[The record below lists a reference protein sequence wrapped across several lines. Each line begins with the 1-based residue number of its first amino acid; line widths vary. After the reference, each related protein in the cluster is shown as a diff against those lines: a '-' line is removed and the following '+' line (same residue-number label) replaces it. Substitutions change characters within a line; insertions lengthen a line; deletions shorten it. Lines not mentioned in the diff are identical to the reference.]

1 MSTKISIKRDYLNGT
16 RYSLAQGKDWYHFN
30 GDTEL
35 LARFL
40 EVYDGET
47 VLDIGCNQGALLY
60 YAKEKADIIGIGVD
74 VFSEVLESA
83 KENAIYNRVNFQFVC
98 SRIQEYKA
106 ELVHVIVCNPPY
118 FSGDIKNNNLY
129 LDTARREKY
138 LPLRDLMEAVH
149 RLLKGNGRFY
159 IVQKAEKIGS
169 MIEEAHEQGLSCVR
183 MGLAY
188 AHVHSKAKTVL
199 MEFKW
204 GQRKDCLVEKA
215 IYLDQR

>member
-1 MSTKISIKRDYLNGT
+1 MSTKISTKRDYLNGT

-35 LARFL
+35 LGRFL

-106 ELVHVIVCNPPY
+106 ELVDVIVCNPPY

-129 LDTARREKY
+129 LDAARREKY

-159 IVQKAEKIGS
+159 IVQKAEKIAMEISLSTFDFFCSRSSERRGFKILFFRS
-169 MIEEAHEQGLSCVR
+169 FAKRIVDSLAFTKSLYGL
-183 MGLAY
+183 
-188 AHVHSKAKTVL
+188 
-199 MEFKW
+199 
-204 GQRKDCLVEKA
+204 
-215 IYLDQR
+215 